1 VLGAMKVNNNRL
13 KEENLAF
20 IGYAMVSAAV
30 VDDVEL
36 GLSLS

>member
-1 VLGAMKVNNNRL
+1 VSGATKVNNNRL
-13 KEENLAF
+13 KEENLTF
-20 IGYAMVSAAV
+20 IGCAVIGVTV